1 MSGRGLRCGLT
12 SPESEGVGPPGLRGQ
27 RRHTVGGGGARSR
40 GLGSPQAAPPVPR
53 FVGRINVYNDL
64 NDPVVR

>member
-1 MSGRGLRCGLT
+1 MAVVQTG
-12 SPESEGVGPPGLRGQ
+12 GP
-27 RRHTVGGGGARSR
+27 T
-40 GLGSPQAAPPVPR
+40 APVSNKVSFSVAR

>member
-1 MSGRGLRCGLT
+1 MGRLSSS
-12 SPESEGVGPPGLRGQ
+12 SPACESVLSLLCCRLSNEVRFS
-27 RRHTVGGGGARSR
+27 VA
-40 GLGSPQAAPPVPR
+40 R

>member
-1 MSGRGLRCGLT
+1 MVETGGPVT
-12 SPESEGVGPPGLRGQ
+12 ATESNNVSFS
-27 RRHTVGGGGARSR
+27 VA
-40 GLGSPQAAPPVPR
+40 R

>member
-1 MSGRGLRCGLT
+1 MAK
-12 SPESEGVGPPGLRGQ
+12 P
-27 RRHTVGGGGARSR
+27 
-40 GLGSPQAAPPVPR
+40 PPVPLKSGEWAELAVVQSNSAGFSVGR